1 MNSALNLLLRMGIA
15 SGLQD
20 REAVIDRISTVLET
34 KMGTDPDKSQKVGE
48 QILNGL
54 EGLKDQL
61 SIEQIVSSL
70 SRNDDAIEK
79 KLDELTEAIK
89 RLNDNVEK
97 LINKK

>member
-1 MNSALNLLLRMGIA
+1 MNSAINMLLRMGIA
-15 SGLQD
+15 TGLQD
-20 REAVIDRISTVLET
+20 REVVIDRISAVLET
-34 KMGTDPDKSQKVGE
+34 KMGTDPDKSQIIGE

-54 EGLKDQL
+54 ESLKDQL

-70 SRNDDAIEK
+70 SRNDDVIEK

-97 LINKK
+97 LIDKK

>member
-1 MNSALNLLLRMGIA
+1 MLLRMGIA
-15 SGLQD
+15 TGLQD
-20 REAVIDRISTVLET
+20 REVVIDRISAVLET
-34 KMGTDPDKSQKVGE
+34 KMGTDPDKSQIIGE

-54 EGLKDQL
+54 ESLKDQL

-70 SRNDDAIEK
+70 SRNDDVIEK

-97 LINKK
+97 LMDKK

>member
-1 MNSALNLLLRMGIA
+1 MNSAINMLLRMGIA
-15 SGLQD
+15 TGLQD
-20 REAVIDRISTVLET
+20 REVVIDRISAVLET
-34 KMGTDPDKSQKVGE
+34 KMGTDPDKSQIIGE

-54 EGLKDQL
+54 ESLKDQL

-70 SRNDDAIEK
+70 SRNDDVIEK

-97 LINKK
+97 LMDKK

>member
-1 MNSALNLLLRMGIA
+1 MNSAINMLLRMGIA
-15 SGLQD
+15 TGLQD
-20 REAVIDRISTVLET
+20 REVVIYRISAVLET
-34 KMGTDPDKSQKVGE
+34 KMGTDPDKSQIIGE

-54 EGLKDQL
+54 ESLKDQL

-70 SRNDDAIEK
+70 SRNDDVIEK

-97 LINKK
+97 LMDKK